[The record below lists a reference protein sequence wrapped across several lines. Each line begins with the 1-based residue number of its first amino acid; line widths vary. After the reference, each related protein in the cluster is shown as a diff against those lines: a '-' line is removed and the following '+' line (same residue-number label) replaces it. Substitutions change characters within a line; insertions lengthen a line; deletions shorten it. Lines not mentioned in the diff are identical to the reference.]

1 MGHYLYFGGYCTTN
15 INILVFRTFL
25 PPWLIYQGSMDAQGE
40 EKCKDHSMRNDRSR
54 EKNKHG
60 PPLPFWKYDI
70 MHAVPLV
77 GMQLSQ
83 PTAKIN
89 ALASGYC
96 SRSKGRLYKDS
107 QWLLFSYSCGAWYK
121 FTSISIAHAP
131 DEYSP
136 TPPPHLL
143 LCTHS

>member
-1 MGHYLYFGGYCTTN
+1 
-15 INILVFRTFL
+15 
-25 PPWLIYQGSMDAQGE
+25 MDAQGE
-40 EKCKDHSMRNDRSR
+40 EKCKDHSMRNDKSR

-136 TPPPHLL
+136 LALIVKYCLL
-143 LCTHS
+143 TRWQDQLHHPTFYCALTVRQGLGLEYRYFC